1 MLRAIRIIG
10 LMEQRLEEIRRM
22 SMHRMLVFVIAGL
35 LLAVACSGG
44 AKERQ
49 DVTPTATE
57 TVTVTSTPEERGEV
71 SDGSLSGPLDLQVAL
86 DDAIVTAGI
95 GSYCWGS
102 ACVDAVGLITPP
114 VALVGLSQSPLVAQL
129 PDVPLREATAR
140 AWSLDA
146 RSCDPI
152 WQGGQGTLACD
163 ALRVAGSVAWPSD
176 RLGEGRELP
185 VRVEGDT
192 LRVVWSLLQPG
203 LYVVSLELLFE
214 GDGRDV
220 TYGVLLAVLPS
231 EG

>member
-1 MLRAIRIIG
+1 MR
-10 LMEQRLEEIRRM
+10 
-22 SMHRMLVFVIAGL
+22 MHRMLAFVIAGL
-35 LLAVACSGG
+35 LLAAACSGG
-44 AKERQ
+44 AIERR

-57 TVTVTSTPEERGEV
+57 TITVTSTPEERGEEG
-71 SDGSLSGPLDLQVAL
+71 DESLSGPPDLQVAL

-95 GSYCWGS
+95 GSHCWGS
-102 ACVDAVGLITPP
+102 LCADAAGLITPP

-146 RSCDPI
+146 RSCDPM
-152 WQGGQGTLACD
+152 WQGEQGTLACD

-203 LYVVSLELLFE
+203 LYVVAVSLLFE